1 MHNLCNIR
9 PQVYVNFFNFLVNLV
24 APVCVLSI
32 LNSLIYRE
40 LRRNQ
45 SAGAAGLRRNMSGG
59 RQGSVPD
66 ARAVRITR
74 SATVIVCVFLGCHVP
89 RFIPNVVELFIPLPP
104 VCTSYLHGP
113 PICHR
118 PFLILKC
125 WYS

>member
-1 MHNLCNIR
+1 M
-9 PQVYVNFFNFLVNLV
+9 YVNFFNFLVNLV

-45 SAGAAGLRRNMSGG
+45 SAGAAGLRRNIVG

-74 SATVIVCVFLGCHVP
+74 SATVIVCVFLVCHVP
-89 RFIPNVVELFIPLPP
+89 RFIPNVVELFIALPE
-104 VCTSYLHGP
+104 VCTLSLSLFIGNK
-113 PICHR
+113 R
-118 PFLILKC
+118 AMAL
-125 WYS
+125 

>member
-74 SATVIVCVFLGCHVP
+74 SATVIVCVFLVCHVP
-89 RFIPNVVELFIPLPP
+89 RFIPNVVELFITLPE
-104 VCTSYLHGP
+104 VC
-113 PICHR
+113 
-118 PFLILKC
+118 ILSFIAKLLFRV
-125 WYS
+125 

>member
-1 MHNLCNIR
+1 M
-9 PQVYVNFFNFLVNLV
+9 YVNFFNFLVNLV

-45 SAGAAGLRRNMSGG
+45 SAGAAGLRRNMVG

-74 SATVIVCVFLGCHVP
+74 SATVIVCVFLVCHVP
-89 RFIPNVVELFIPLPP
+89 RFIPNVVELFIALPE
-104 VCTSYLHGP
+104 VCTLSLSP
-113 PICHR
+113 PH
-118 PFLILKC
+118 
-125 WYS
+125 W